1 MPSSLERSCRD
12 FLAQRPVDGATT
24 TPLPVFV
31 QGRSRRRRR
40 KARADDSSGESDL
53 DDPRAPAAERTGGK
67 ETAIKG
73 DILPIDGLAELLEEH
88 VLALR
93 NGVVDLAS
101 LESLEEDS
109 GDVRATW
116 GMLAFALEDWK

>member
-12 FLAQRPVDGATT
+12 FLAPRPADGTTT

-40 KARADDSSGESDL
+40 KARTDHSSGESDIE
-53 DDPRAPAAERTGGK
+53 DPGAPEKAGGK
-67 ETAIKG
+67 ETAVKG
-73 DILPIDGLAELLEEH
+73 DVLPIDALAELLEEQ

-101 LESLEEDS
+101 LESLEEDA
-109 GDVRATW
+109 GNVRATW

>member
-12 FLAQRPVDGATT
+12 FIAQRSVDGITT

-40 KARADDSSGESDL
+40 KARTDDSSGESDIE
-53 DDPRAPAAERTGGK
+53 DPRPPEKAGGK
-67 ETAIKG
+67 EPAVRG
-73 DILPIDGLAELLEEH
+73 DILPTDALAELLEEH

-101 LESLEEDS
+101 LESLEEDA

>member
-53 DDPRAPAAERTGGK
+53 EDPRAPENARGK
-67 ETAIKG
+67 ETASKG
-73 DILPIDGLAELLEEH
+73 DVLPIDGLAELLEEH

-93 NGVVDLAS
+93 NGVMDLAS
-101 LESLEEDS
+101 LES
-109 GDVRATW
+109 
-116 GMLAFALEDWK
+116 

>member
-1 MPSSLERSCRD
+1 
-12 FLAQRPVDGATT
+12 
-24 TPLPVFV
+24 
-31 QGRSRRRRR
+31 
-40 KARADDSSGESDL
+40 
-53 DDPRAPAAERTGGK
+53 
-67 ETAIKG
+67 
-73 DILPIDGLAELLEEH
+73 LPIDGLAELLEEH